1 MLNKENI
8 DLCWQVLS
16 KYGIENQQRMVI
28 EECAEL
34 QKSVCKLFRDKAKKQ
49 AKYKIN
55 FVEELVDTIVMCEQ
69 MPLAESIS
77 DDMLN
82 TMAKIKLERALKNE
96 QNKNSANLS
105 KL

>member
-34 QKSVCKLFRDKAKKQ
+34 QKAVCKLFRDKAKKQ
-49 AKYKIN
+49 GKYKIN
-55 FVEELVDTIVMCEQ
+55 FIEELVDVIVMCEQ
-69 MPLAESIS
+69 MILSEEIS
-77 DDMLN
+77 EEMLN
-82 TMAKIKLERALKNE
+82 AMAKAKLERALHGDNGV
-96 QNKNSANLS
+96 
-105 KL
+105 

>member
-34 QKSVCKLFRDKAKKQ
+34 QKAVCKLFRDKEKKNGKHQ
-49 AKYKIN
+49 IN
-55 FVEELVDTIVMCEQ
+55 FVEELIDVIVMCEQ
-69 MPLAESIS
+69 MILSESIS
-77 DDMLN
+77 DEMLN
-82 TMAKIKLERALKNE
+82 IMAKVKLERALEDGKDKNCT
-96 QNKNSANLS
+96 NH
-105 KL
+105 